1 MPWEGVLAACLRDTC
16 RRTEYSSDMSKPLQE
31 PTFLI
36 LTALLEQPQ
45 HGYALLTDVERL
57 SGGRVS
63 LRVGTLYAALDRL
76 TGEGLV
82 AVESE
87 EVVRGRLRRTY
98 CLTAAG
104 AEVVAAEANRMAELA
119 QAARRGLRRR
129 ARVGAES
136 AAGGAR

>member
-1 MPWEGVLAACLRDTC
+1 
-16 RRTEYSSDMSKPLQE
+16 MSKPLQE

-36 LTALLEQPQ
+36 LTALLEQSQ
-45 HGYALLTDVERL
+45 HGYALLADVERL
-57 SGGRVS
+57 SQGRVS

-98 CLTAAG
+98 CLTGAG
-104 AEVVAAEANRMAELA
+104 ADAVAAEADRMAALA
-119 QAARRGLRRR
+119 RTARTRLRRLR
-129 ARVGAES
+129 PAV
-136 AAGGAR
+136 GGAR

>member
-1 MPWEGVLAACLRDTC
+1 
-16 RRTEYSSDMSKPLQE
+16 MSRPLQE

-45 HGYALLTDVERL
+45 HGYALLADVERL

-76 TGEGLV
+76 AGEGLV

-98 CLTAAG
+98 CLTGAG
-104 AEVVAAEANRMAELA
+104 AATVASEATRMAELA
-119 QAARRGLRRR
+119 QAAQRGLRRR
-129 ARVGAES
+129 AGADAQP

>member
-1 MPWEGVLAACLRDTC
+1 
-16 RRTEYSSDMSKPLQE
+16 MSKPLQE

-76 TGEGLV
+76 AGEGLV

-98 CLTAAG
+98 CLTGAG
-104 AEVVAAEANRMAELA
+104 AQVVATEATRMAELA
-119 QAARRGLRRR
+119 RAARHGLRRR
-129 ARVGAES
+129 SRIGTRLAT
-136 AAGGAR
+136 GGAR

>member
-1 MPWEGVLAACLRDTC
+1 
-16 RRTEYSSDMSKPLQE
+16 MSKPLQE

-98 CLTAAG
+98 CLTGAG
-104 AEVVAAEANRMAELA
+104 AEAVAAEATRMADLA

-129 ARVGAES
+129 ARLGAE
-136 AAGGAR
+136 AATGCAR